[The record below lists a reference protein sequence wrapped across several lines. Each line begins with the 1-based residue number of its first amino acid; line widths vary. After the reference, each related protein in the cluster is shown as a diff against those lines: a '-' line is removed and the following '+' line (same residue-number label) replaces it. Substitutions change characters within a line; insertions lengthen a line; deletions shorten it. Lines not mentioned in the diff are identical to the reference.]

1 MKVYRAAVVFIGLV
15 IAPPAFGQPRQELRA
30 GTSAPSVGRWIRQL
44 ASELDHLQEDLF
56 FERGSY
62 PAGLSEQVEQLS
74 LMVAHFQRV
83 QQQSNDQGHLR
94 RDFQEMD
101 RRVHDLVRTLDG
113 SNDPWLRRQASRIR
127 YADEQLHYALERRL
141 DRPRRDAR
149 EVLAR
154 QAHLLDGLARDLE
167 QLHDRV
173 DRRSTR
179 LDEAIHEFAD
189 HADHFHEVV
198 EEGAGRDH
206 LRRDFEQLD
215 AAWHRVVEGLNRSS
229 YGYYLR
235 SVARDI
241 DRVHNQINELV
252 GGGPASVAERPAAP
266 NQPPQRRPAIE
277 FEIPGVGRFQIPQ

>member
-1 MKVYRAAVVFIGLV
+1 MNSYHAAVVL
-15 IAPPAFGQPRQELRA
+15 IALTIASPAVGQPRQELRA
-30 GTSAPSVGRWIRQL
+30 GTSAPSAGRWIRQL

-62 PAGLSEQVEQLS
+62 PRGLSEQVEQLS
-74 LMVAHFQRV
+74 LSVAHFQRV
-83 QQQSNDQGHLR
+83 QQQSNDQAHLR

-101 RRVHDLVRTLDG
+101 RRVHELVRTLDG

-141 DRPRRDAR
+141 DRSRGGAR

-154 QAHLLDGLARDLE
+154 QAHLLEGLAKDLE
-167 QLHDRV
+167 QLHDRLN
-173 DRRSTR
+173 RRSRR
-179 LDEAIHEFAD
+179 LDDAIDEFA
-189 HADHFHEVV
+189 HQAEHFHEVV
-198 EEGAGRDH
+198 EDGAGRDH
-206 LRRDFEQLD
+206 LRRDFQQLD

-229 YGYYLR
+229 YSYYLR

-252 GGGPASVAERPAAP
+252 GGGHPAVAERPVAP
-266 NQPPQRRPAIE
+266 NEPPRRRPAIE